1 MSQRTPFLG
10 GPEKALWPHYMLR
23 STTVVSP
30 SIRCWHPDSVVATW
44 KYTREVGGETA
55 VGCPFGAAQSKCAI
69 LCASEASDYRLVQRI
84 CLPGEAAPLS
94 RKGAGRGGGGA
105 PGMPPPWI
113 APSAC
118 RRAEKDKG
126 FSQSANQP
134 LPRSGTGTAPVA
146 AVTGGARGDSK

>member
-94 RKGAGRGGGGA
+94 RKGAGRVGWGSGFA
-105 PGMPPPWI
+105 
-113 APSAC
+113 SALDC
-118 RRAEKDKG
+118 SVCLPQGRER
-126 FSQSANQP
+126 QRLQP
-134 LPRSGTGTAPVA
+134 IS
-146 AVTGGARGDSK
+146 